1 VPAIRLASNVFGL
14 SRFQNAWWVDGQNDS
29 PEFRRI
35 RTPVSAA
42 LSPGFKNV
50 FECRTGAAWR

>member
-1 VPAIRLASNVFGL
+1 VRAIRLTSDVLGL
-14 SRFQNAWWVDGQNDS
+14 CRFQNAWWVDGQNAS

-42 LSPGFKNV
+42 LSPGFRKT
-50 FECRTGAAWR
+50 FECRTGAASR